1 MKPEGVVIYH
11 KAANMM
17 FKKTIEKDEEP
28 KGKTMS
34 LEQEL
39 VRINEDKLLA
49 EIEELKSQVADLQEE
64 LGNVLDIKN
73 RQAWEIRF
81 LKEDIAR
88 MSAKRYEKC
97 AGMRMKDTEE
107 D

>member
-1 MKPEGVVIYH
+1 MIITSSEV
-11 KAANMM
+11 KARLSE
-17 FKKTIEKDEEP
+17 T
-28 KGKTMS
+28 
-34 LEQEL
+34 EL
-39 VRINEDKLLA
+39 LIKYAA

-88 MSAKRYEKC
+88 MSAKRYEK
-97 AGMRMKDTEE
+97 RHYLRTEDTE

>member
-1 MKPEGVVIYH
+1 MIITSSEV
-11 KAANMM
+11 KARLSEA
-17 FKKTIEKDEEP
+17 
-28 KGKTMS
+28 
-34 LEQEL
+34 EL
-39 VRINEDKLLA
+39 LIKYAA

-64 LGNVLDIKN
+64 LGNVLGVKN

-88 MSAKRYEKC
+88 MSAKRDEKRHLTQ
-97 AGMRMKDTEE
+97 AEDTE

>member
-1 MKPEGVVIYH
+1 MIITSSEVKQRLSE
-11 KAANMM
+11 
-17 FKKTIEKDEEP
+17 
-28 KGKTMS
+28 S
-34 LEQEL
+34 EL
-39 VRINEDKLLA
+39 LIKYAA

-81 LKEDIAR
+81 LKEDVKR
-88 MSAKRYEKC
+88 LSAKRYEKC
-97 AGMRMKDTEE
+97 HYLQTEDTE

>member
-1 MKPEGVVIYH
+1 MIITSSEV
-11 KAANMM
+11 KARLSEA
-17 FKKTIEKDEEP
+17 
-28 KGKTMS
+28 
-34 LEQEL
+34 EL
-39 VRINEDKLLA
+39 LIKYAA

-64 LGNVLDIKN
+64 LGNVLGVKN

-88 MSAKRYEKC
+88 LSAKNTEKC
-97 AGMRMKDTEE
+97 AEMRMKHTE

>member
-1 MKPEGVVIYH
+1 MIITPSEVKQRLSE
-11 KAANMM
+11 
-17 FKKTIEKDEEP
+17 T
-28 KGKTMS
+28 
-34 LEQEL
+34 EL
-39 VRINEDKLLA
+39 LIKYAA

-81 LKEDIAR
+81 LKEDIKR
-88 MSAKRYEKC
+88 LSAKSTEKRHLTQ
-97 AGMRMKDTEE
+97 AEDTE